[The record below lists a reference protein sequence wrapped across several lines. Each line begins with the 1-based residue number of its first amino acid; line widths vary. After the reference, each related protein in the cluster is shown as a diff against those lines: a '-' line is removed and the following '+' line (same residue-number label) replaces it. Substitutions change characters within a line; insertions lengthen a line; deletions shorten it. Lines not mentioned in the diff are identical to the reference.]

1 MNSEPSRRACTET
14 STPRNFA
21 GKMKCRVNF
30 RPKLETV
37 KIKYKLTALILTKK
51 ENFINQHHTF
61 LDPPKE
67 WLELSKSIILFWLTN
82 QRTPL
87 KKLYAN

>member
-1 MNSEPSRRACTET
+1 MLLTFLREDLLSKKLLTCVQCVSRLRQKFE
-14 STPRNFA
+14 STQ
-21 GKMKCRVNF
+21 K
-30 RPKLETV
+30 KL
-37 KIKYKLTALILTKK
+37 KAPILTKK

-87 KKLYAN
+87 KKTLC